1 MLWHTQRAQMYS
13 IASEFWQPSG
23 LHEAQDWVRP
33 RALVPGMLGLSFS
46 PCSGVVLVSAKRAE
60 QST

>member
-1 MLWHTQRAQMYS
+1 MYS